1 MRLFTAIPVPE
12 HIKEYASMIRKELE
26 MMNPDVKWVEHE
38 NYHLT
43 LKFLGD
49 VSADLLEPLCD
60 FLERAAVSS
69 PSFKLRLQGMGFYPN
84 RRRPRVIWLGIA
96 GEIEK
101 AMFLGDRVDAYLST
115 LGFEAEARRDYHLT
129 LGRIRSERNLD
140 ALVNK
145 VYHQE
150 TAVQTD
156 FFTVTEF
163 YLMESQ
169 LTSKGPV
176 YTVKRKF
183 TLD

>member
-1 MRLFTAIPVPE
+1 MRLFTAIPVPD
-12 HIKEYASMIRKELE
+12 HIKTYSSTIRQELE
-26 MMNPDVKWVEHE
+26 EINSDVKWVEEE

-49 VSADLLEPLCD
+49 VAEDLLEPLCD

-69 PSFKLRLQGMGFYPN
+69 TSFKLRLQGMGVYPN
-84 RRRPRVIWLGIA
+84 RRRPRVIWIGIS
-96 GEIEK
+96 GEMEK
-101 AMFLGDRVDAYLST
+101 ALFLGERVDAYLSA
-115 LGFEAEARRDYHLT
+115 LGFEPETRRDYHLT

-140 ALVNK
+140 ELVAK
-145 VYHQE
+145 VYQRG
-150 TAVQTD
+150 ASIQTD
-156 FFTVTEF
+156 YFWVTEF

-169 LTSKGPV
+169 LTSHGPI